1 MVKEK
6 EQSLLLREH
15 LFWTQTQSRRKMAK
29 SMLCFEDRNKE
40 TGHRE
45 QKEEDNEI
53 QRDTKKRD
61 ISHT

>member
-15 LFWTQTQSRRKMAK
+15 LFWTQTQSKRKMAK

-40 TGHRE
+40 NGA
-45 QKEEDNEI
+45 QG
-53 QRDTKKRD
+53 TKGGR
-61 ISHT
+61 